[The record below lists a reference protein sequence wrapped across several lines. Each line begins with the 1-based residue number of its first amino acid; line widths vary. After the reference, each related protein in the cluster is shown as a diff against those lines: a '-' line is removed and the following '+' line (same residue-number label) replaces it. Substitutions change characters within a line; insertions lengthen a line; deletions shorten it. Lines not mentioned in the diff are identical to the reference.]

1 MASDMHLQG
10 QQRRES
16 MKSRYQITLSLLAA
30 ASLVLAQ
37 DTSSSAG
44 WKPVGA
50 SNQAPALQQNAPPY
64 AAVDP
69 AQAAP
74 AAPPQLSLKTG
85 TYIAVRVN
93 QSLSSS
99 KNQAGDSFTLSLV
112 RPLVVDGFVVT
123 QPGQTIAGKVT
134 EAARASS
141 KTKDVSHLGLQLT
154 NLTFVDGQQASIQSE
169 LVAVNGPAAFAHDP
183 TTVGT
188 AAGSAASVLMTHGKA
203 TVIGPE
209 SVLTFKITTDVAI
222 STVIAPQAFRPV
234 GANDYS
240 QPTLQA
246 GRPGGYAPAPAGS
259 YYAAGYPYGYG
270 YPYYGGYPYYPYYW
284 GPGVGLYFG
293 GGFGPRFGG
302 GFRGRF
308 R

>member
-1 MASDMHLQG
+1 
-10 QQRRES
+10 
-16 MKSRYQITLSLLAA
+16 MKSGYKITFSLLAA
-30 ASLVLAQ
+30 ASMLLTQSVLAQ
-37 DTSSSAG
+37 DTSAG

-74 AAPPQLSLKTG
+74 AAPPQLNLKTG
-85 TYIAVRVN
+85 TYIAVRLN
-93 QSLSSS
+93 QSLSSN

-112 RPLVVDGFVVT
+112 RPLVVDGFVAA

-134 EAARASS
+134 EAAKASS
-141 KTKDVSHLGLQLT
+141 QTKDVSHLGLQLT
-154 NLTFVDGQQASIQSE
+154 NLTFVDGQQAAIQSE
-169 LVAVNGPAAFAHDP
+169 LVAINGPAAFAHDP
-183 TTVGT
+183 TTVGL
-188 AAGSAASVLMTHGKA
+188 AGGSAASILMTHGKA

-209 SVLTFKITTDVAI
+209 SVLTFKIVTDVAI
-222 STVIAPQAFRPV
+222 STVTAPQAFRPV
-234 GANDYS
+234 GSNDYS

-246 GRPGGYAPAPAGS
+246 GRPGGYAPAGA
-259 YYAAGYPYGYG
+259 YYAGAGYPYGYG
-270 YPYYGGYPYYPYYW
+270 YPYPYYGYPYYW
-284 GPGVGLYFG
+284 GPSVGLYFG

-302 GFRGRF
+302 GFRGRI

>member
-1 MASDMHLQG
+1 
-10 QQRRES
+10 
-16 MKSRYQITLSLLAA
+16 MKSRYQITFSLLAA
-30 ASLVLAQ
+30 ASMLLAQNVLAQ
-37 DTSSSAG
+37 DTNSTSSSG

-50 SNQAPALQQNAPPY
+50 TNQAPALQQNGPPY

-69 AQAAP
+69 SQAAAP
-74 AAPPQLSLKTG
+74 APPQLNLRTG

-112 RPLVVDGFVVT
+112 RPLVVDGFVVA
-123 QPGQTIAGKVT
+123 QPGQTVAGKVT
-134 EAARASS
+134 EVAKASS
-141 KTKDVSHLGLQLT
+141 QTKDVSHLGLQLT
-154 NLTFVDGQQASIQSE
+154 NVTFVDGQQASIQSE

-188 AAGSAASVLMTHGKA
+188 PAGSPASVLMTHGKA

-209 SVLTFKITTDVAI
+209 SVLTFKINTDVAI
-222 STVIAPQAFRPV
+222 STVNAPQAFRPV

-240 QPTLQA
+240 QPALQA
-246 GRPGGYAPAPAGS
+246 GRPGGYAPPAGS

-270 YPYYGGYPYYPYYW
+270 YPYYGYPYYGYPYSW

-293 GGFGPRFGG
+293 GGWGPRFGG